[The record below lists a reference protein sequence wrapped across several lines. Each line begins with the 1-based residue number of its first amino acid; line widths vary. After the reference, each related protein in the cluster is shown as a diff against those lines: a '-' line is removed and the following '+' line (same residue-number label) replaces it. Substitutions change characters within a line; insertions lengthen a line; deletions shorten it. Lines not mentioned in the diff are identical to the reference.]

1 MSNHGAGSRPPDP
14 AKTSFR
20 SEPTDFQRG
29 EIEIDGHNL
38 YFNEWSYDFQVE
50 TETGEWCQLLK
61 PANQTTAAVHLLDGR
76 LKPGKLFDVPHV
88 DP

>member
-1 MSNHGAGSRPPDP
+1 MIVNLDYARALDP
-14 AKTSFR
+14 AKTGFR

-50 TETGEWCQLLK
+50 TEVLNSEPPT
-61 PANQTTAAVHLLDGR
+61 
-76 LKPGKLFDVPHV
+76 
-88 DP
+88 